1 MNEKLDAILGGAAFV
16 ALFLIVNFFPEMLR

>member
-16 ALFLIVNFFPEMLR
+16 ALFLIANFLPELLR